1 MCSNFSKR
9 TVFQRWFSS
18 LTAAGAFALLCFT
31 ASGVTITNVS
41 VVNVTPS
48 GFDVVWRVESST
60 PSIAIFA
67 DAGGVT
73 NLAHQVGIEA
83 YPLHTGSPQLAA
95 GYDRRLGQEATR
107 QKTRNFGLV
116 MMRVN
121 GCRPGRTYY
130 YRLTSTPSPG
140 TPAVYPASGPL
151 PSVTLPGENTFVVND
166 QSLILEV
173 PALDAE
179 GRILLLTHSNAP
191 VALAAVVGDG
201 ARTNQVFFHL
211 NDLFALAGGGNFG
224 ALGAQEFSVTVLG
237 ASQADIF
244 QKFTVVFGAGF
255 AVGQGTSYSI
265 GTEFLAAYLGSTVV
279 RSGQNASVP
288 ITANT
293 STTVGGLDLMLDIPA
308 GHFGSLTLQSLAPEI
323 DPLTSSVTSQGGTA
337 WRVRFRPRAGQAITG
352 EKQLALLNGTTLPG
366 QTSAFVPLRVTG
378 VTATHPDASA
388 VKNLF
393 AQSGRVVVVADQPL
407 LEAFSETNGQR
418 RLALYGIPGVAY
430 GIEKTPT
437 FAPQAGW
444 SAVTHFVAR
453 ALTTSLPAG
462 GMVATDVFYRAL
474 EFNPDPPVLDI
485 AMLFDGSLELTIYGR
500 TGTLCALQS
509 AASLGAPWVE
519 LSQVLLTNGVAFV
532 SVPKGQGN
540 GFFRVVPLTNET
552 PVSALEWQPDG
563 SLRLTVSARP
573 GTASL
578 VEYTTSL
585 GSPWKELT
593 HFPMVSGL
601 ERINLPTGIAGNGFY
616 RVVPFAPDPPVL
628 EALLA
633 PGGARTLLT
642 YGQAGRQYTVLAA
655 TNVSNPVASWTPAL
669 SYTLTNAFR
678 YLTPPTGGTP
688 LFYRLRRN

>member
-60 PSIAIFA
+60 PSIAVFA

-95 GYDRRLGQEATR
+95 GYDRRLGQETTR

-116 MMRVN
+116 MMRVS

-151 PSVTLPGENTFVVND
+151 PSVTLPLENTFVVND

-191 VALAAVVGDG
+191 VALASVVGDG

-224 ALGAQEFSVTVLG
+224 ALGPQEFSVTVLG
-237 ASQADIF
+237 AAQADIY
-244 QKFTVVFGAGF
+244 QRFTVVFGAGF

-265 GTEFLAAYLGSTVV
+265 GTEFLAAYFGSTVV
-279 RSGQNASVP
+279 RSGQNASVA

-293 STTVGGLDLMLDIPA
+293 STSVGALDITLDIPA
-308 GHFGSLTLQSLAPEI
+308 DHLGGLALQSLAPEF
-323 DPLTSSVTSQGGTA
+323 DPLTTSITPQGGTT
-337 WRVRFRPRAGQAITG
+337 WLVRFRTRAGQFFTG
-352 EKQLALLNGTTLPG
+352 DKQIATLSSTALPG
-366 QTSAFVPLRVTG
+366 QISAFVPLRVTG
-378 VTATHPDASA
+378 ITATHPDAA
-388 VKNLF
+388 VVKNLF
-393 AQSGRVVVVADQPL
+393 AQSGRIVVVGGEPL

-418 RLALYGIPGVAY
+418 RLALYGIPGTAY

-444 SAVTHFVAR
+444 NAVTHFVAR
-453 ALTTSLPAG
+453 ALTTSVPAG
-462 GMVATDVFYRAL
+462 GMAAADVFYRAH
-474 EFNPDPPVLDI
+474 EFNPDPPVVDI
-485 AMLFDGSLELTIYGR
+485 AMLFDGSLELTVYGLP
-500 TGTLCALQS
+500 GTLCALQS
-509 AASLGAPWVE
+509 ATSLAASWVE
-519 LSQVLLTNGVAFV
+519 LSRLTLTNGLAFV
-532 SVPKGQGN
+532 SVPAGQGN
-540 GFFRVVPLTNET
+540 RFFRVVPLAGEA
-552 PVSALEWQPDG
+552 PVSAAEWQPDG
-563 SLRLTVSARP
+563 SLKLTVSGRS
-573 GTASL
+573 GTAGA
-578 VEYTTSL
+578 VEYTERL
-585 GSPWKELT
+585 GSPWSEFA
-593 HFPMVSGL
+593 HFPLTGGFQV
-601 ERINLPTGIAGNGFY
+601 ITLPKSAQTSSFY

-628 EALLA
+628 EAMMA

-642 YGQAGRQYTVLAA
+642 YGQTGRQYTILSSPTMTA
-655 TNVSNPVASWTPAL
+655 PVSWTPTL
-669 SYTLTNAFR
+669 SYTLSNSYR
-678 YLTPPTGGTP
+678 YLTPPAGGAP
-688 LFYRLRRN
+688 LFYRLKRN